1 MQMLA
6 EQDTRVAQMRQLED
20 IFRSNPDLV
29 REYQQREQDKLDY
42 RLSLEA
48 REERGRREGLRD
60 GLIKGFAG
68 LIHKGMLSLKDA
80 ALEANMTEDEF
91 TAQMA
96 ALGY

>member
-1 MQMLA
+1 MVDA
-6 EQDTRVAQMRQLED
+6 FERVFHEELTA
-20 IFRSNPDLV
+20 
-29 REYQQREQDKLDY
+29 
-42 RLSLEA
+42 A
-48 REERGRREGLRD
+48 RDAGIAIGEERGEERGLREGRREGILKT
-60 GLIKGFAG
+60 LAG